1 MNTSG
6 VEPSPGW
13 AQVRSVLRILATVLG
28 VLAGLW
34 LIYALAGVLALLVL
48 SVFFAYL
55 LAPAVAL
62 VERIPP
68 LRRRPWSRPAAILVV
83 YLALF
88 GGVTLGVYALAPRVS
103 AQVSELGQ
111 RTPGYLEAARQ
122 RAQTLTLIYRGYSL
136 PPGVRAAIESAASR
150 AVAGMGEA
158 ARQGIVTVLG
168 WLKYVPYLILIP
180 ILGFFLLKDADD
192 LERFA
197 VRLLPP
203 GRIRWRGRDLLDEIN
218 RTLAV
223 YVRVQVIA
231 GVIVGF
237 VCSMGFAVLAVP
249 YGLVLGIVAGCL
261 EFVPLVG
268 PVIVAVVAASLA
280 STHSGTLALLT
291 LLFLF
296 ILRLVQDYVIYPRL
310 VASGMK
316 LHPAVIIITL
326 LCGSH
331 LAGVAGLFLAIPV
344 AAVLMVLYRYLLR
357 ELGHETL
364 LAALVAPE
372 AEPQKAPVQLAG
384 GTSRPPVSLAM
395 ERQLTGISVAVIDDD
410 EQARTSVAELLG
422 QAGATVFFARTAADA
437 LALLQDKLP
446 DVLLSDLAM
455 PGQDG
460 YDLIRLV
467 RALPPERG
475 GAVAAAALSG
485 YATEEDRARSF
496 AAGFQKHL
504 SKPVD
509 AGELIRTVQNLAARA
524 RPQPS
529 PRAST

>member
-6 VEPSPGW
+6 SEPSAAWG
-13 AQVRSVLRILATVLG
+13 QVRSVLRILFTVLG
-28 VLAGLW
+28 VLAGFW
-34 LIYALAGVLALLVL
+34 LIYALAGLLALLVL
-48 SVFFAYL
+48 TVFFAYL

-62 VERIPP
+62 VERIPFP
-68 LRRRPWSRPAAILVV
+68 RRRSWPRPLAILVV
-83 YLALF
+83 YLAVF

-111 RTPGYLEAARQ
+111 RTPGYVQAARE
-122 RAQTLTLIYRGYSL
+122 RATTLTRVYRAAEL
-136 PPGVRAAIESAASR
+136 PAGVRGALESAASR
-150 AVAGMGEA
+150 AVAGVGEA
-158 ARQGIVTVLG
+158 IRQGILTVLG
-168 WLKYVPYLILIP
+168 WLKYVPYLVLIP

-203 GRIRWRGRDLLDEIN
+203 GRMRWRGRDLLEEIN
-218 RTLAV
+218 RTLAL

-237 VCSMGFAVLAVP
+237 ACSVGFAVLSVP
-249 YGLVLGIVAGCL
+249 YGLVLGIVAGFL

-268 PVIVAVVAASLA
+268 PLIIAVVATFLA
-280 STHSGTLALLT
+280 STQSGTLGLVT
-291 LLFLF
+291 FLFLVV
-296 ILRLVQDYVIYPRL
+296 LRLVQDYLIYPRL

-357 ELGHETL
+357 ELGQESL
-364 LAALVAPE
+364 LAALVRPE
-372 AEPQKAPVQLAG
+372 AEPQGPPVQVVRA
-384 GTSRPPVSLAM
+384 SLPA
-395 ERQLTGISVAVIDDD
+395 ERRLTGISVAVVDDD
-410 EQARTSVAELLG
+410 EQARTSLAELLG
-422 QAGATVFFARTAADA
+422 QAGATVFFARTATDA

-460 YDLIRLV
+460 YDLIRQV

-475 GAVAAAALSG
+475 GTVAAAALSG
-485 YATEEDRARSF
+485 YATEEDRARSH

-509 AGELIRTVQNLAARA
+509 AAELISTVANLAATTSAA
-524 RPQPS
+524 RTTQPS
-529 PRAST
+529 TRAST